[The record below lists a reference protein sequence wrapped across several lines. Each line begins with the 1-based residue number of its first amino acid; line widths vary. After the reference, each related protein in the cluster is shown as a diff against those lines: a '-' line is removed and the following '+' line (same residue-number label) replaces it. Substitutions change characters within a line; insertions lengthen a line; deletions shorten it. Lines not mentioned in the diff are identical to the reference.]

1 MRLVNIFEI
10 YKTPLAHY
18 QKSYD
23 RASRFIKRELIPRVV
38 EVHDGHLKYKLFEL
52 ISSKGSA
59 LFKNVANMLD
69 SAFGRV
75 EVEEPVRIE
84 TEKVRTKKRRELDL
98 QIRAFKEFID
108 LEENQRAS
116 TAKQQQTA
124 HQSFRMLRELA
135 ALMVLTRIFYVKLE
149 QEENQ
154 FSMHTQQK
162 PVMTTPAL

>member
-18 QKSYD
+18 QKSFD

-38 EVHDGHLKYKLFEL
+38 EVHDDHLKYKLFEL

-75 EVEEPVRIE
+75 EVDEAVRIE

-98 QIRAFKEFID
+98 
-108 LEENQRAS
+108 
-116 TAKQQQTA
+116 
-124 HQSFRMLRELA
+124 
-135 ALMVLTRIFYVKLE
+135 
-149 QEENQ
+149 
-154 FSMHTQQK
+154 
-162 PVMTTPAL
+162 